1 MRSLNL
7 LPALLAFAL
16 TTAFAGPVEYVQPV
30 RPYARST
37 PFTTPYA
44 PVTPGQKIIPLLT
57 WAPDGHI
64 VITNGGLAAKPGSP
78 MARALGEPVQLAV
91 MDRIDDQVKA
101 VIGGQP
107 FFRGTV
113 AQVALANEGLTKINP
128 NLELVVIYQLSW
140 STGSD
145 GFVARNAA
153 TLQDLKGKSIVGQ
166 LNGPHMLDMVP
177 RILEDAGLQPTD
189 VTYKYVHD
197 ITSPTGEEGSN
208 PASALRNDPT
218 LAGAALVGPDI
229 SVVTSGEGSGSVRG
243 TKVLFTTKTANR
255 MIADV
260 VAVRRDY
267 FENNQP
273 KLKALVKVW
282 LEEANAFAADLE
294 NVAKKKSANAVQL
307 NAFKKK
313 VEPLAALFLG
323 DKSMVND
330 YLLWVGLDAELAKVK
345 GNVEFFQSSN
355 NPVGFD
361 RTVDGARRYLTK
373 SGFLEQAVA
382 VRHAGWDWSD
392 LGASAFATK
401 STNTFAGAE
410 AARNAANK
418 ASANTLF
425 KHAFAFP
432 PKEAE
437 LDWRNHEAI
446 FDTIHGNVKRYGG
459 AIVQIRGHADPLLY
473 NFFKMKLAKGDTTYS
488 RGTQTGL
495 TIPPLE
501 SVMAA
506 NTKLSYTRAASIRTA
521 YAAYLREKIGV
532 SIDESDLSRFDIRGM
547 GISDP
552 VYPNPVTKEQTAAN
566 MRGELV
572 IISVETELPS
582 EFSAEDLK

>member
-1 MRSLNL
+1 MRPLKL
-7 LPALLAFAL
+7 LTAVIVCITALAK
-16 TTAFAGPVEYVQPV
+16 PVEYVQPV
-30 RPYARST
+30 RPYSSAPLFS
-37 PFTTPYA
+37 TPYA
-44 PVTPGQKIIPLLT
+44 PVTPGQKTIPLLT

-64 VITNGGLAAKPGSP
+64 VAANGGLAAKPGSP
-78 MARALGEPVQLAV
+78 MARALGEPVQLAI

-101 VIGGQP
+101 VIAGQP

-113 AQVALANEGLTKINP
+113 AQVALANEGLMKINP

-153 TLQDLKGKSIVGQ
+153 TLQDLKGKAIVGQ

-189 VTYKYVHD
+189 VTYKYVSD
-197 ITSPTGEEGSN
+197 ITSPNGEEGSN
-208 PASALRNDPT
+208 PASALRNDPS

-229 SVVTSGEGSGSVRG
+229 AIVTSGEGSGSVRG
-243 TKVLFTTKTANR
+243 AKALFTTKTANR

-260 VAVRRDY
+260 IAVRRDY
-267 FENNQP
+267 FEANEP

-282 LEEANAFAADLE
+282 LEEANTFAADLD
-294 NVAKKKSANAVQL
+294 NVAKKKSANPAQL

-313 VEPLAALFLG
+313 VEPLAAIFLG
-323 DKSMVND
+323 DKSLVND
-330 YLLWVGLDAELAKVK
+330 YLLWIGVDAELTKVK
-345 GNVEFFQSSN
+345 GNVEFFQSAN
-355 NPVGFD
+355 NPVGFE
-361 RTVDGARRYLTK
+361 RTLDGARRYLTK
-373 SGFLEQAVA
+373 AGFLERPVV
-382 VRHAGWDWSD
+382 VRHAGWDWSN
-392 LGASAFATK
+392 LGASAFVTK
-401 STNTFAGAE
+401 TTTTFAGAE
-410 AARNAANK
+410 AVRSAANK
-418 ASANTLF
+418 ASANVLF

-437 LDWRNHEAI
+437 LDWRNHEAV
-446 FDTIHGNVKRYGG
+446 FDTIHSNVKRYGG

-473 NFFKMKLAKGDTTYS
+473 NFFKMKLAKGENTYS
-488 RGTQTGL
+488 RGNQTGL
-495 TIPPLE
+495 PIPPLE

-532 SIDESDLSRFDIRGM
+532 NIDEADLSRFDIRGM

-552 VYPNPVTKEQTAAN
+552 VYPNPVTKDQTAAN

-572 IISVETELPS
+572 IIAVETELSS